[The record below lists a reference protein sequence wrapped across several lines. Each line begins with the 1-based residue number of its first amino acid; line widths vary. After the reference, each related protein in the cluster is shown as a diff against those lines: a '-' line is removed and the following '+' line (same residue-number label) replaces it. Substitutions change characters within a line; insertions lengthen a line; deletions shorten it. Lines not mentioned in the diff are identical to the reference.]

1 LTKVIGHIDAIGI
14 RGIVRTQLRNEDTP
28 VTLIDLLS
36 DHQVL
41 ILAETLVV
49 SDGRTHLTNAMVID
63 HMSED
68 PQSDRSFKKDGR
80 HRP

>member
-1 LTKVIGHIDAIGI
+1 MTKEIGHVEPN
-14 RGIVRTQLRNEDTP
+14 RYPGIVRTALRNEDTP

-41 ILAETLVV
+41 ILAHMLVV
-49 SDGRTHLTNAMVID
+49 SNGRTHLMDAMVID

-68 PQSDRSFKKDGR
+68 PQSDRSFKKDVR